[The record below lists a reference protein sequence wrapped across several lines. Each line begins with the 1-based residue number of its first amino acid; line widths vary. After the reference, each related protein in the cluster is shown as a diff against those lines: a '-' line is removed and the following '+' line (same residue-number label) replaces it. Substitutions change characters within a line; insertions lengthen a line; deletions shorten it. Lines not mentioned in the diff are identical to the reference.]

1 MNGGNGSDSEI
12 SRSDSGFRK
21 WCRGGNIPPVDT
33 LDSLDTLLARDG
45 AVIWHPFTQ
54 HGLGRPLLPVAEA
67 SGAMLRDTQGR
78 EYLDMISS
86 WWVNL
91 HGHGRRELAQAV
103 AEQIQRLD
111 HVQFAGATHEPAV
124 LLAERLLE
132 KAGLA
137 GSAKVFY
144 SDNGSTAVEAALKIA
159 HQHWVNRGAPRRLFA
174 TLRGSYHGDTVGAM
188 SVGRSSGFFDAFH
201 GMMFET
207 ISLPVPLIWNGF
219 ANEEGEKATLEE
231 VARLLEG
238 DADSM
243 AALIVEPLVQG
254 AGGMRFHSPRFLEK
268 LCALF
273 RDRGIPVI
281 FDEVMT
287 GFGRTGSFFA
297 YQQTGIIPDMIC
309 LSKGITGGILPL
321 AVTIVAENLFN
332 SFLGN
337 DFSTALAHGHSY
349 TANPVA
355 CAAALCSLD
364 LHEQTDSMGQ
374 VDRINRRMAHHL
386 GLLAGKPRIEHLRIL
401 GGIAAFDLAGME
413 SAYSAAAGREL
424 AAYAQENGLLLR
436 TIGNVIY
443 FIPPYCIT
451 DEQID
456 TAFGVIREFLGR

>member
-1 MNGGNGSDSEI
+1 MAGGS
-12 SRSDSGFRK
+12 
-21 WCRGGNIPPVDT
+21 
-33 LDSLDTLLARDG
+33 G
-45 AVIWHPFTQ
+45 AV
-54 HGLGRPLLPVAEA
+54 
-67 SGAMLRDTQGR
+67 LRDAGGR

-91 HGHGRRELAQAV
+91 HGHGRPELAQAV
-103 AEQIQRLD
+103 SEQILKLD

-124 LLAERLLE
+124 RLAERLLE
-132 KAGLA
+132 KAGLT

-159 HQHWVNRGAPRRLFA
+159 HQHWSNLGTPRRLFV

-201 GMMFET
+201 GMLFET
-207 ISLPVPLIWNGF
+207 ISLPVPLVWDGF
-219 ANEEGEKATLEE
+219 CNEEEE
-231 VARLLEG
+231 RDALQETARLLASDG
-238 DADSM
+238 DQI

-254 AGGMRFHSPRFLEK
+254 AGGMRFHSPGFLKE
-268 LCALF
+268 LSELF
-273 RDRGIPVI
+273 RERGIPVI

-297 YQQTGIIPDMIC
+297 FQQTGFIPDLIC

-321 AVTIVAENLFN
+321 AVTIASNDLFD

-355 CAAALCSLD
+355 CAAALASLD
-364 LHEQTDSMGQ
+364 LHESTDSLGQ
-374 VDRINRRMAHHL
+374 VARIHEQLRRRLVHL
-386 GLLAGKPRIEHLRIL
+386 SSHPQIERPRVL
-401 GGIAAFDLAGME
+401 GGIAAFDLVTDD
-413 SAYSAAAGREL
+413 SSYSASAGRNL
-424 AAYAQENGLLLR
+424 AAFSQEHGVLLR
-436 TIGNVIY
+436 PLGNVLY
-443 FIPPYCIT
+443 LMPPYCIT

-456 TAFGVIREFLGR
+456 RAFDVIEAFLSNTARGSQGVA

>member
-1 MNGGNGSDSEI
+1 MD
-12 SRSDSGFRK
+12 RSDTPST
-21 WCRGGNIPPVDT
+21 P
-33 LDSLDTLLARDG
+33 DSLLTRDAA
-45 AVIWHPFTQ
+45 AVWHPFTQ
-54 HGLGRPLLPVAEA
+54 HGLGREPIPMAGG
-67 SGAMLRDTQGR
+67 SGAVLRDAGGR

-91 HGHGRRELAQAV
+91 HGHGRPELAQAV
-103 AEQIQRLD
+103 SEQILKLD

-124 LLAERLLE
+124 RLAERLLE
-132 KAGLA
+132 KAGLT

-159 HQHWVNRGAPRRLFA
+159 HQHWANLGTPRRLFV

-201 GMMFET
+201 GMLFET
-207 ISLPVPLIWNGF
+207 ISLPVPLVWDGF
-219 ANEEGEKATLEE
+219 CNEEEE
-231 VARLLEG
+231 REALKETARLLASDG
-238 DADSM
+238 DQI

-254 AGGMRFHSPRFLEK
+254 AGGMRFHSPGFLKE
-268 LCALF
+268 LSELF
-273 RDRGIPVI
+273 RERGIPVI

-297 YQQTGIIPDMIC
+297 FQQTGFIPDLIC

-321 AVTIVAENLFN
+321 AVTIASNDLFD

-355 CAAALCSLD
+355 CAAALASLD
-364 LHEQTDSMGQ
+364 LHESTDSLGQ
-374 VDRINRRMAHHL
+374 VARIHEQLQRRLVHL
-386 GLLAGKPRIEHLRIL
+386 SIHPLIEHPRVL
-401 GGIAAFDLAGME
+401 GGIAAFDLVTDD
-413 SAYSAAAGREL
+413 SSYSASAGRNL
-424 AAYAQENGLLLR
+424 AAFAQEHGVLLR
-436 TIGNVIY
+436 PLGNVLY
-443 FIPPYCIT
+443 LMPPYCIT

-456 TAFGVIREFLGR
+456 RAFDVIEAFLSNTARGSQGVA